1 MAEIRCCLCQ
11 GAEWPLIEK
20 GCACSGNSSLVHPDC
35 LAKQAERQAKEK
47 KYDAWSTCDA
57 CKEKFT
63 GRTRD
68 KLAERMKDL
77 GIRLHKMGN
86 YRRAQKIL
94 RRVYKEMQE
103 VFGAKHHKTLMTASH
118 LAECFYDDGEYTKAE
133 KKARR
138 VVGGFQKV
146 LPPGDPDLLTS
157 KIFLAKCLYVQVKY
171 REAEQIQRD
180 VLKTQKKL
188 MGLKDAG
195 TRQSAKDLACTLKA
209 LGEYEEAYEIVREV
223 HLTETELLGPEN
235 PNTVKSAHSLEF
247 LSHRLD
253 THDGQQ
259 ARQQCS
265 GGYPSSPNKR
275 KRREQPQLK
284 ATHKAKGDTV
294 CHKKQK

>member
-1 MAEIRCCLCQ
+1 LYLCIDRVVFWSRFDFIGVSPVACNMAEIRCCLCQ
-11 GAEWPLIEK
+11 GAEWPLIEQ
-20 GCACSGNSSLVHPDC
+20 GCACSGNSSLVHLDC

-68 KLAERMKDL
+68 KLAESMKDL

-86 YRRAQKIL
+86 YRQAQKIL

-103 VFGAKHHKTLMTASH
+103 VFGAEHHKTLMTESH

-138 VVGGFQKV
+138 VVEGFQKV
-146 LPPGDPDLLTS
+146 LAPGDPDLLTS

-171 REAEQIQRD
+171 REVKQIQHD
-180 VLKTQKKL
+180 VLETQKKHL
-188 MGLKDAG
+188 GFKDAG
-195 TRQSAKDLACTLKA
+195 TRQSAKDLACTLKS
-209 LGEYEEAYEIVREV
+209 LGEYAEADEIMREV
-223 HLTETELLGPEN
+223 HSVETGLLGPEN
-235 PNTVKSAHSLEF
+235 PNTVRSANYLEF

-253 THDGQQ
+253 THDGQ
-259 ARQQCS
+259 
-265 GGYPSSPNKR
+265 
-275 KRREQPQLK
+275 
-284 ATHKAKGDTV
+284 
-294 CHKKQK
+294 